1 MRNLRIKPKF
11 KKPLILCISVL
22 LVALFS
28 VLLLYK
34 KPNEEVTYY
43 VGIVENIQDDKLVI
57 MKSYEEKLQAYE
69 TFEYTYYP
77 SVTSLLEAMNR
88 GMVDIGFVDAYSLSK
103 TDLNESL
110 SIIASQN
117 ITLESDEPQ
126 NYYRSI
132 LLKKED
138 ITETDEIIRKNVDYQ
153 KLTYCVMNPTS
164 IAGFI
169 GVMPFFEEYDFD
181 FHDVRSIIV
190 NGFEDS
196 LIKLADGTC
205 DIGVGYT
212 NIREEYE
219 DMWEYYYGSKASIY
233 DELSIIYV
241 SERIYDD
248 AVIISKKIND
258 TFKKQFLELLYE
270 NNYSDSRNE
279 NYDYLK
285 ESINKYL
292 GGK

>member
-1 MRNLRIKPKF
+1 M
-11 KKPLILCISVL
+11 
-22 LVALFS
+22 
-28 VLLLYK
+28 
-34 KPNEEVTYY
+34 
-43 VGIVENIQDDKLVI
+43 
-57 MKSYEEKLQAYE
+57 
-69 TFEYTYYP
+69 
-77 SVTSLLEAMNR
+77 
-88 GMVDIGFVDAYSLSK
+88 
-103 TDLNESL
+103 
-110 SIIASQN
+110 
-117 ITLESDEPQ
+117 
-126 NYYRSI
+126 
-132 LLKKED
+132 
-138 ITETDEIIRKNVDYQ
+138 
-153 KLTYCVMNPTS
+153 
-164 IAGFI
+164 
-169 GVMPFFEEYDFD
+169 
-181 FHDVRSIIV
+181 

-248 AVIISKKIND
+248 AIIISKKIND